1 MNFGLGLVLSFTDNA
16 TSGIQSAVN
25 SLSQL
30 TQMAENANSSL
41 NSIVSLSAFS
51 SIANQ
56 VGSSM
61 QTVGSTI
68 ISTFSQAIQK
78 VNDVGQE
85 IQYAEKA
92 FDKLYASSEKTGKD
106 VLADIQDYAEK
117 SIFEFENLIPVVK
130 MLKANGIEAFENI
143 ASSTGKSNQKLMD
156 YAADLAAFNPQM
168 RNQYGTGIQAA
179 MGALNE
185 YIAEGNARSL
195 KSGASLDITAILG
208 EDKGKTIEE
217 RSRQVADLLEKLDMV
232 GMVSDMAGTPM
243 QRLSNMGDVFFKM
256 MTKISDSG
264 VYDEFLSIIEKISE
278 WVFAIPDEELDAI
291 AQNIGS
297 ALTAIIKPV
306 TALVDVLLPLAT
318 TLKDIL
324 ANNPALAKTLTII
337 AAFSGVFLVVGG
349 VALKLLSTLGFL
361 ALGIQTLGT
370 AWGAISKTMMVGM
383 SKLMATLV
391 PLTLAIGLMYLAWKS
406 DFAGI
411 RTNLEWFVGS
421 VQSSFARAREATS
434 GGVDSLIA
442 VMGTLNTKSSFFDGI
457 TLALT
462 KLRVLWQALTEAW
475 DDYTLSDETFEMAQ
489 RLGILPLIE
498 RILDLKFRFEKF
510 KQGFIIGWEEISSK
524 VGKVLE
530 DIGKFISD
538 NLGGTV
544 FEDAFNAITDFFT
557 LLTNNDPSSWETVG
571 RFFGNLAPLVIGVVV
586 AFKLLSPVITI
597 VVGAFK
603 FLFGIVSTVVKVI
616 QTLISF
622 LASPL
627 GAALMIVVGAI
638 TAVVS
643 FLDMLNN
650 GFDKTKEII
659 MLLGIALVAVGAI
672 ILGAPA
678 LVVGVIAAIV
688 AVVATLVILVKEHF
702 EEIKTFVIS
711 TWETISNKVTEICG
725 SVKSKVFEFAG
736 NVKNSIT
743 EGVTTAKQKVFENFE
758 NIRSSI
764 TDKVDSAKNR
774 AFSAFDSMKSKVSS
788 SAENIK
794 SSIFSSFESI
804 QTKISSTM
812 ESAKQLVESGI
823 NKMKQIFSGANF
835 SLPHIKLPH
844 FNISGSF
851 SLNPPSVPH
860 FSVDWY
866 AKGGVFDSPS
876 IIGVGEKGKEAV
888 MPLENNTQWI
898 SELAGMLT
906 DNISRLTPSSSIVNN
921 NGGSSSSVTNNAGD
935 VIHHNESYDNSIT
948 FEKGSI
954 QVIVQN
960 ASREEAERL
969 AEIIIEEI
977 KKKQQVEKMFAY
989 A

>member
-30 TQMAENANSSL
+30 TQMAESANSSL

-61 QTVGSTI
+61 QTMGSTI
-68 ISTFSQAIQK
+68 ISSFSQAIQK

-92 FDKLYASSEKTGKD
+92 FDKLYSSSEKRGKD
-106 VLADIQDYAEK
+106 VLADIQEYAEK

-130 MLKANGIEAFENI
+130 MLKANGIEAFDSI
-143 ASSTGKSNQKLMD
+143 SSSTGKSNQTLMD

-208 EDKGKTIEE
+208 EDKGKSIEE

-291 AQNIGS
+291 AQNIGG

-306 TALVDVLLPLAT
+306 TALVDALLPIAT
-318 TLKDIL
+318 ILKDIL
-324 ANNPALAKTLTII
+324 ANNPALAKMITI
-337 AAFSGVFLVVGG
+337 ATAFAGALLLVGG
-349 VALKLLSTLGFL
+349 VALKFLATLGFL
-361 ALGIQTLGT
+361 SLGIQTLGT
-370 AWGAISKTMMVGM
+370 SWAVISKTMMAGM

-442 VMGTLNTKSSFFDGI
+442 IMGTLDTKSSFFDGL
-457 TLALT
+457 TLALMRL
-462 KLRVLWQALTEAW
+462 KVLWDALVEGW
-475 DDYTLSDETFEMAQ
+475 DDFTLSDETFEKA
-489 RLGILPLIE
+489 RELGILPLIE
-498 RILDLKFRFEKF
+498 AIFDLKYRFDHF
-510 KQGFIIGWEEISSK
+510 VQGFKEGWQQVSESLGVILTAIGDAISRA
-524 VGKVLE
+524 
-530 DIGKFISD
+530 
-538 NLGGTV
+538 LGGTV
-544 FEDAFNAITDFFT
+544 FDSILDGLTSFIQLLGSNDASAWEDLGKVFGTIAASILPLIIGLKIVSPIITAVWHGLQVLWGAVQGFIAFITG
-557 LLTNNDPSSWETVG
+557 NVG
-571 RFFGNLAPLVIGVVV
+571 VALIGVV
-586 AFKLLSPVITI
+586 
-597 VVGAFK
+597 G
-603 FLFGIVSTVVKVI
+603 
-616 QTLISF
+616 
-622 LASPL
+622 
-627 GAALMIVVGAI
+627 
-638 TAVVS
+638 
-643 FLDMLNN
+643 
-650 GFDKTKEII
+650 
-659 MLLGIALVAVGAI
+659 ALVAVINFLDMFRNGWDDTKG
-672 ILGAPA
+672 ILMIVGIAVAA
-678 LVVGVIAAIV
+678 LAAAFLGVPGVIAGVVASII
-688 AVVATLVILVKEHF
+688 AVVATLAIFIRNHF
-702 EEIKTFVIS
+702 DEIKEFVSGVWGEIRTKAS
-711 TWETISNKVTEICG
+711 EAWDTVYTTVTGFAFGIRDKITTGVSNARDA
-725 SVKSKVFEFAG
+725 VF
-736 NVKNSIT
+736 N
-743 EGVTTAKQKVFENFE
+743 NFE

-764 TDKVDSAKNR
+764 TSKLEDARGKASSALDSMRSKMSSASETIKSSV
-774 AFSAFDSMKSKVSS
+774 FSAF
-788 SAENIK
+788 N
-794 SSIFSSFESI
+794 SIGS
-804 QTKISSTM
+804 KISSTM
-812 ESAKQLVESGI
+812 ESARQLVQSGI
-823 NKMKQIFSGANF
+823 DKIKGIFSGANF

-844 FNISGSF
+844 FSVSGSF
-851 SLNPPSVPH
+851 SLNPPSIPH

-866 AKGGVFDSPS
+866 KSGGVFDEPS
-876 IIGVGEKGKEAV
+876 IIGVGENGREAV
-888 MPLENNTQWI
+888 MPLENNTKWI
-898 SELAGMLT
+898 GELAGMIT
-906 DNISRLTPSSSIVNN
+906 DDISRLTPTSNIVNN
-921 NGGSSSSVTNNAGD
+921 NGGSSESVTNNAGD
-935 VIHHNESYDNSIT
+935 IVTHNESYDNSVT

-960 ASREEAERL
+960 ASREEAERM

-977 KKKQQVEKMFAY
+977 KKRQQVEKMFAY